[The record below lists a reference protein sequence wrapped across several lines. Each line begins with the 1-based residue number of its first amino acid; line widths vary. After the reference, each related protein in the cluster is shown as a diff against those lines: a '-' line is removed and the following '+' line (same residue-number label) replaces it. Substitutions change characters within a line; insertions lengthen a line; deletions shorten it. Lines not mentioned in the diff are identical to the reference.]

1 MAYDKDTRETIA
13 EKTMTLVMHVMF
25 SHQNS
30 IYKKSLIYNSCL
42 AIYNMIYENEGSL
55 DSDSKIEYKNIMSAL
70 RNDEESWDEE
80 LKFVIH
86 KLTPI
91 FT

>member
-1 MAYDKDTRETIA
+1 
-13 EKTMTLVMHVMF
+13 
-25 SHQNS
+25 
-30 IYKKSLIYNSCL
+30 
-42 AIYNMIYENEGSL
+42 MIYENEGSL
-55 DSDSKIEYKNIMSAL
+55 DPDSKIEYKNIMSAL